1 MEYIYFGKIFLVCNP
16 GIWKH
21 LDSWCKICKEASPSQ
36 ITSNQSSLRSF
47 LTEQVFSNPQHS
59 GTCFQ
64 IASFLPKSYKRVM
77 YITRNL
83 TACIHWIIFRKI
95 TEEDWTKSLEVLWLS
110 CMHLKT
116 EQKQTFDPT
125 SNCNVSYQSTQVVKN

>member
-1 MEYIYFGKIFLVCNP
+1 MHSKYISFFNKKWNLFILEKYFHFLVCNP

-64 IASFLPKSYKRVM
+64 IASFLPKSYKKVM
-77 YITRNL
+77 YISRNL
-83 TACIHWIIFRKI
+83 TACIHIIQKDHWRKLNKI
-95 TEEDWTKSLEVLWLS
+95 LRSAMAKLHALKNRTKANFW
-110 CMHLKT
+110 
-116 EQKQTFDPT
+116 
-125 SNCNVSYQSTQVVKN
+125 SNF